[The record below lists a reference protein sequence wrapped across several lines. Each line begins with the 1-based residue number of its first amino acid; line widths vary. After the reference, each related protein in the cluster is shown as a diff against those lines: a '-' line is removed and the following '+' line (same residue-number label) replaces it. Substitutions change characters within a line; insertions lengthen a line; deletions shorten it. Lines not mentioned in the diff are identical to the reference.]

1 MSRSKIIS
9 AIDIGSTK
17 ITTIIAQHFP
27 EEDRL
32 NVVGV
37 ASEKSS
43 GLRKGQIINIEQAT
57 ETLTQCVD
65 AAERMAGFQIDSA
78 LVAIS
83 APHIESLNSQG
94 VVAVASP
101 GGEIQA
107 DDVTRVI
114 EAAQAISLPSSREIL
129 HVIPRQFTVDGQE
142 GVIDPVGM
150 TGVRLEV
157 EAHIISASSPAIKN
171 LTKCINEV
179 GINIESLIYSGL
191 ATAEA
196 VLTKTERELGVVLA
210 DIGGTCTCLTIFNE
224 SSPSY
229 CTVLPVGAVNI
240 TNDLAIG
247 LRLSLEEAE
256 KIKLKFPKL
265 KKDEL
270 KDQKEISLNSAG
282 ISGKRKIDLRTAI
295 DGIVKPRVEEIFA
308 LIQEELKNSGYGGTT
323 PAGIILTGGGSQT
336 INIKTYCQKNI
347 PLPVRIGTPRE
358 TGGLIDDILTPQ
370 YTSTIGLLYYHL
382 NQEPNPKGPKGHSP
396 KRKPLPLKGIFHK
409 LTDIIKPLLP

>member
-1 MSRSKIIS
+1 MPRSKIIS
-9 AIDIGSTK
+9 AVDIGSTK
-17 ITTIIAQHFP
+17 ITAIIAQHFP
-27 EEDRL
+27 EEERL

-37 ASEKSS
+37 ASQKSS

-78 LVAIS
+78 LVSIS

-94 VVAVASP
+94 VVAVANP
-101 GGEIQA
+101 EGEIQA

-114 EAAQAISLPSSREIL
+114 EAAKAVSLPSSREIL

-150 TGVRLEV
+150 SGVRLEV
-157 EAHIISASSPAIKN
+157 EAHIISASSPAVKN

-179 GINIESLIYSGL
+179 GISIDSLIYSGL

-196 VLTKTERELGVVLA
+196 VLTKTERELGVILI

-229 CTVLPVGAVNI
+229 STVLPLGAVNI

-247 LRLSLEEAE
+247 LRLSIEEAE
-256 KIKLKFPKL
+256 KIKLKLPKL
-265 KKDEL
+265 KKDE
-270 KDQKEISLNSAG
+270 DQKEISLKSAG
-282 ISGKRKIDLRTAI
+282 ISGKRKIDLKTAV
-295 DGIVKPRVEEIFA
+295 DGIIKPRVEEIFS
-308 LIQEELKNSGYGGTT
+308 LIQEEIKNSGYGGTT

-336 INIKTYCQKNI
+336 INIKTYCQKSI
-347 PLPVRIGTPRE
+347 SLPVRIGTPKE
-358 TGGLIDDILTPQ
+358 VGGLIDDILSPQ
-370 YTSTIGLLYYHL
+370 YASTIGLLHYAL
-382 NQEPNPKGPKGHSP
+382 NENLEPKKTG
-396 KRKPLPLKGIFHK
+396 KPIFKKSSLPMKGIIHK

>member
-9 AIDIGSTK
+9 GIDIGSTK
-17 ITTIIAQHFP
+17 ITTVIAQHFP
-27 EEDRL
+27 EENRL

-37 ASEKSS
+37 ASQKSN

-65 AAERMAGFQIDSA
+65 AAERMAGFQVSSA

-94 VVAVASP
+94 VVAIANP
-101 GGEIQA
+101 NGEIQA
-107 DDVTRVI
+107 DDVVRVI
-114 EAAQAISLPSSREIL
+114 EAAKAVSLPSSREIL

-157 EAHIISASSPAIKN
+157 EAHIISASSPAVKN

-179 GINIESLIYSGL
+179 GIDIESLVYSGL

-196 VLTKTERELGVVLA
+196 VLTKTEKELGVILV
-210 DIGGTCTCLTIFNE
+210 DIGGTSTCLTIFNE
-224 SSPSY
+224 SSPCYS
-229 CTVLPVGAVNI
+229 TVLPIGAVNI

-247 LRLSLEEAE
+247 LRLSLEKAE
-256 KIKLKFPKL
+256 KIKLKLPKI
-265 KKDEL
+265 KKD
-270 KDQKEISLNSAG
+270 KDGQKEINLKSIG
-282 ISGKRKIDLRTAI
+282 ISDKRKINFKTAV
-295 DGIVKPRVEEIFA
+295 DGIIKPRVEEVFSI
-308 LIQEELKNSGYGGTT
+308 IQEEIKNSEYGGTT
-323 PAGIILTGGGSQT
+323 PAGLVLTGGGSQT
-336 INIKTYCQKNI
+336 INIKNYCQKSI
-347 PLPVRIGTPRE
+347 ALPARIGTPKE
-358 TGGLIDDILTPQ
+358 IGGIIDDILSPQ
-370 YTSTIGLLYYHL
+370 YASTIGLLHYSL
-382 NQEPNPKGPKGHSP
+382 NQDQDSKTSSSSSFKKRGLPMKGV
-396 KRKPLPLKGIFHK
+396 FHK